1 MSGIIR
7 RSSCACAVTRWSW
20 KRSRSTQQNGLIR
33 QQFICL
39 MPCAMRMRSNTVKL
53 NKKQKHTT
61 EWPYTATV
69 YLFDTLR
76 MRRNTVKLEQLSR
89 QDHRTEVECRG
100 NNNNHTK
107 PVSKS
112 VRIEM
117 ICKYC
122 ACFLHQSIN
131 QSCQIRS
138 LALFAIPLGFIYWQ
152 FRSKWVPKL
161 SNVVFTIKLKNTGL
175 GIRSSVFWVICWFF
189 VSERASCSWKRAY
202 PFCRSFVISN
212 LSKSLTVTLL

>member
-1 MSGIIR
+1 MDDGFWMGEDHSWKVKVKWIISSGIAHYQLHDATKNYCTLF
-7 RSSCACAVTRWSW
+7 SSKNRNEWNH
-20 KRSRSTQQNGLIR
+20 KKML
-33 QQFICL
+33 L
-39 MPCAMRMRSNTVKL
+39 RMRSNTVKL
-53 NKKQKHTT
+53 KKKQKHTT

-138 LALFAIPLGFIYWQ
+138 LALFAIPLGFIY
-152 FRSKWVPKL
+152 
-161 SNVVFTIKLKNTGL
+161 
-175 GIRSSVFWVICWFF
+175 
-189 VSERASCSWKRAY
+189 
-202 PFCRSFVISN
+202 
-212 LSKSLTVTLL
+212 